1 MIRTSFD
8 DENASN
14 ALVRGDIGIVYQDD
28 VLWPELTVEQN
39 L

>member
-8 DENASN
+8 DDNAFK